1 MKIFLMGF
9 MGSGKTHWGRQ
20 LSKKLE
26 FPFFDLDE
34 IIMQLANK
42 SITEIFE
49 QDGEEKFRILEKE
62 ALYMIT
68 ESHDKFILA
77 CGGGTPCFFNNIDYM
92 NQSGVTVWINTP
104 SEILFDRLIKEKSKR
119 PLIKKLDEEQL
130 HAFIFKK
137 MADRKIFYEQA
148 KIKIDEEPVLLE
160 NLIQKIFHA

>member
-1 MKIFLMGF
+1 

-49 QDGEEKFRILEKE
+49 QDGEEKFRTLEKE

-68 ESHDKFILA
+68 EGHENFILA

-92 NQSGVTVWINTP
+92 NQSGVTVWINT
-104 SEILFDRLIKEKSKR
+104 SSGILFDRLIKEKSKR

-148 KIKIDEEPVLLE
+148 KIIIDEEPVLLE